1 MQFVS
6 ETYNRISNVINMAF
20 SLAKI
25 APLYRQ
31 VRQAISNGTTP
42 KTDEMAAKL
51 LDLWL
56 GKKVYEA
63 GSYVYVDAK
72 GNVDIAMTEKPKEK
86 GIVRFVIL
94 SDTHECHHM
103 LSVPKGD
110 VLIHTGD
117 FLMMNALFGKEAS
130 MKKIKDFNNWL
141 GEQPHEE
148 KFVICGNHDSNAAS
162 LGKEAL
168 KGMLSNATYLENDVV
183 YLKSGISIF
192 GTPASK
198 RNSPFSPNDA
208 FQYTSEELQEIVN
221 KIPENIDVLMS
232 HGPPDDLIPLNNY
245 VNKNNPAICIFGH
258 IHERNTSNTKD
269 VFFLGDNNNNSDHN
283 YKKTIGLNGATIG
296 RNFDPSQVPV
306 VYDYNIKDRI
316 KSRNSRL

>member
-86 GIVRFVIL
+86 GTVRFVIL

-117 FLMMNALFGKEAS
+117 FLMMNALFGKE
-130 MKKIKDFNNWL
+130 D
-141 GEQPHEE
+141 
-148 KFVICGNHDSNAAS
+148 
-162 LGKEAL
+162 AL
-168 KGMLSNATYLENDVV
+168 
-183 YLKSGISIF
+183 
-192 GTPASK
+192 
-198 RNSPFSPNDA
+198 
-208 FQYTSEELQEIVN
+208 
-221 KIPENIDVLMS
+221 
-232 HGPPDDLIPLNNY
+232 
-245 VNKNNPAICIFGH
+245 
-258 IHERNTSNTKD
+258 
-269 VFFLGDNNNNSDHN
+269 
-283 YKKTIGLNGATIG
+283 
-296 RNFDPSQVPV
+296 
-306 VYDYNIKDRI
+306 
-316 KSRNSRL
+316 